1 MNELMDCHEI
11 VIEDGGHVLSRI
23 YVGNELAGVGRCL
36 AGFPA
41 VYVVYDR
48 NVEMQAT
55 ALLLSLREQGIRIAD
70 SCPLFATEEE
80 KCMDTVTGLCRWL
93 MEKGADRNA
102 LLLAVGGGIT
112 TDMAGFAASVYK
124 RGIRFA
130 YLPTTL
136 LAQVDAAIGGKT
148 GVNLDSYKNMIGV
161 IRQPEFTWLCPEVLS
176 SLDYRTFLSGAAE
189 MLKTFIISDGGWYD
203 RAVRF
208 LSEMNGVRYRDFIN
222 SRKTELAAMIA
233 AAASVKARIVSA
245 DQFERGERR
254 KLNLGHTFAHAV
266 EWYERGLVKPEAR
279 RLTEAE
285 RGQSDVTAEFSHG
298 EAVAVGIILAARLS
312 EAAGVAPAGLEE
324 RLRTDF
330 IACGLPVDC
339 LFPLEE
345 LTGAMARDKKAEDG
359 KIHFILIKGIGE
371 VTEYDMTAAEA
382 AEYLKGNQSFGNS
395 R

>member
-1 MNELMDCHEI
+1 MRKFVLFMNELMDCHEI

-55 ALLLSLREQGIRIAD
+55 ALLLSLREQGIRFAD

-208 LSEMNGVRYRDFIN
+208 LSEMNGFCYRDFIS
-222 SRKTELAAMIA
+222 SRKTEFAAMIA

-254 KLNLGHTFAHAV
+254 KLNLGHTFAHAI
-266 EWYERGLVKPEAR
+266 EWR
-279 RLTEAE
+279 
-285 RGQSDVTAEFSHG
+285 SHSISHG
-298 EAVAVGIILAARLS
+298 QAVSVGIVCAARLS
-312 EAAGVAPAGLEE
+312 AALGLCPGDLPDMLAGDLGRCGLETALPF
-324 RLRTDF
+324 RLAD
-330 IACGLPVDC
+330 LHD
-339 LFPLEE
+339 
-345 LTGAMARDKKAEDG
+345 AMLKDKKAEDG
-359 KIHFILIKGIGE
+359 SVRFVLIRGIGDTDVVSLTVDE
-371 VTEYDMTAAEA
+371 ALAA
-382 AEYLKGNQSFGNS
+382 LS
-395 R
+395 

>member
-1 MNELMDCHEI
+1 MDCHEI

-23 YVGNELAGVGRCL
+23 YVGNELAGVGKCL

-48 NVEMQAT
+48 NVERQVA
-55 ALLLSLREQGIRIAD
+55 ALLSSLREQGIRIAD

-102 LLLAVGGGIT
+102 ILLAVGGGIT

-176 SLDYRTFLSGAAE
+176 TLDYRTFLSGAAE

-208 LSEMNGVRYRDFIN
+208 LSEMNGARYRDFIN

-254 KLNLGHTFAHAV
+254 KLNLGHTFAHAI
-266 EWYERGLVKPEAR
+266 EWYERGMAVDKVAEADGG
-279 RLTEAE
+279 LGGVAE
-285 RGQSDVTAEFSHG
+285 EFSHG

-382 AEYLKGNQSFGNS
+382 AEYLKRNQSFGNS